1 VCALQETSA
10 SIIRLLF
17 QIILAILQFLA
28 ALGLLIYL
36 IDVGPD
42 FGSSGGGMIVFLL
55 GVITFAFVHSIYRIV
70 DGIMM
75 WRLAVSK
82 AKQT

>member
-1 VCALQETSA
+1 MKETSA

-17 QIILAILQFLA
+17 QIVLAIIQFLA

-36 IDVGPD
+36 LDTAPH

-55 GVITFAFVHSIYRIV
+55 GVISFAFVHSIYRIV

-75 WRLAVSK
+75 WRMAASK
-82 AKQT
+82 ATKM

>member
-1 VCALQETSA
+1 MQETSA

>member
-1 VCALQETSA
+1 LKETSA

-36 IDVGPD
+36 IDTAPN

-55 GVITFAFVHSIYRIV
+55 GVISFAFVHSIYRIV

-75 WRLAVSK
+75 WRLAASK